1 MGEPASR
8 VDAEHALDVY
18 DGARTL
24 LIAKLRTTIVDVPM
38 SRPHRF
44 VNHEIAHQSYLLVEL
59 HTDAGIIGVGEGVSP
74 GGPWWSGESIEGQQ
88 QLIERYLAPALQ
100 GMDCFELPLVRAE
113 MDRITHGND
122 FAKAAV
128 EMALLD
134 ASGQAAGVPVH
145 RLLGGRARLRLPVRW
160 ALSGRGDEDVAQEAI
175 ERLGQGH
182 PALKLKLG
190 ALPPTEDLNRA
201 ARLIDKIGHDAD
213 YLVDPNGCWDYR
225 TAVGGIKELEAM
237 GVRIVEQ
244 PLDRRDTRG
253 MASLVERATTLRVM
267 ADEGV
272 CQPFDAIAAVNARSC
287 DSVSV
292 KLGKAGGLHAAVQ
305 VAAIATHGGLR
316 CYGGTAIETSIGTAA
331 AAHVFASVPDLE
343 LGCELI
349 GPLLLRDDLTVTPAR
364 YEHGHLIVPQGPGLG
379 VEVDWDRVAK
389 YARHPS

>member
-1 MGEPASR
+1 MS
-8 VDAEHALDVY
+8 
-18 DGARTL
+18 TL
-24 LIAKLRTTIVDVPM
+24 PIVKLRTTIVDLPT

-44 VNHEIAHQSYLLVEL
+44 VNHEIAHQSYLLVEV
-59 HTDAGIIGVGEGVSP
+59 HTDAGIIGVGEGVAP

-88 QLIERYLAPALQ
+88 QLIELYLAPALR
-100 GMDCFELPLVRAE
+100 GMDCFALPLVRAE
-113 MDRITHGND
+113 MDRVTHGND

-134 ASGQAAGVPVH
+134 ASGRAAGVPVH
-145 RLLGGRARLRLPVRW
+145 RLLGGAARLRLPVRW
-160 ALSGRGDEDVAQEAI
+160 ALSGLGDEEVAQEAI

-190 ALPPTEDLNRA
+190 ALPPSEDLHRT
-201 ARLIDKIGHDAD
+201 ARLIDKIGHDCD
-213 YLVDPNGCWDYR
+213 YLVDPNGSWDYR
-225 TAVGGIKELEAM
+225 TAAGSVTELEAM

-253 MASLVERATTLRVM
+253 MAALVERATTLRVM
-267 ADEGV
+267 ADESV
-272 CQPFDAIAAVNARSC
+272 CQPVEAISAVHDRSC
-287 DSVSV
+287 DCVSV
-292 KLGKAGGLHAAVQ
+292 KVGKAGGLHAAVQ

-349 GPLLLRDDLTVTPAR
+349 GPLLLREDITVTPVR
-364 YEHGHLIVPQGPGLG
+364 YEQGHLVVPQAPGLG
-379 VEVDWDRVAK
+379 VEVDWDQVAR
-389 YARHPS
+389 YARNPS